1 MNAKEKA
8 NELIEKYLNTVINF
22 PYIDKEDGNCIG
34 AGYMTHNS
42 SVRCAINAVDE
53 ILNSRPLDPNY
64 VDWDDCG
71 AAHQYWYEAQKEE
84 ALEFWNNVK
93 SELQSF

>member
-1 MNAKEKA
+1 MTPQEKAKELLLKFMA
-8 NELIEKYLNTVINF
+8 IQFGDFPTTDAKKCALIC
-22 PYIDKEDGNCIG
+22 IDEI
-34 AGYMTHNS
+34 
-42 SVRCAINAVDE
+42 INA
-53 ILNSRPLDPNY
+53 RPLDPNY

>member
-1 MNAKEKA
+1 MKTMTPKEKA
-8 NELIEKYLNTVINF
+8 EEMYNKMLNSDIMNMTKHCAKHCALI
-22 PYIDKEDGNCIG
+22 
-34 AGYMTHNS
+34 
-42 SVRCAINAVDE
+42 AVDE
-53 ILNSRPLDPNY
+53 IINARPLDPNY

-93 SELQSF
+93 SELQSL